1 MIAIAN
7 VSGFYG
13 DRLAAA
19 REVVDAHLEGR
30 AHVDVLTGDWLAELT
45 MGLLAKQRD
54 RGQGGWA
61 TTFVHQMRDVLVD
74 CLDAGILVVANAGGL
89 DPAGCAAEIAA
100 IDDRA
105 RVAWVGGDDVT
116 EQVRTLGDRAT
127 HLETGEP
134 MPEKPVVANAYLGCC
149 GIVEALAAGANVV
162 VTGRVTDAAVVV
174 GPAAWRH
181 GWGPD
186 DLDALAGAV
195 AAGHVIECGAQA
207 TGGNYSFAGELT
219 GTEHVGM
226 PIAEIEADG
235 SAVITKASGT
245 GGAVTVE
252 TVTAQLLYEVDGPRY
267 LTPDVVARLDT
278 TVLTPEGPDRV
289 RLAGTVGEPP
299 PATVKVGA
307 IVPAGWHN
315 EMTFVLTGLDVEAKA
330 DHALAALWAGVPG
343 GREAFERVET
353 RLLRADRPDPARMT
367 DAVSLLT
374 VAVAGGKEACARL
387 SRAAVETAL
396 AGYAGLFA
404 TTPPGPGSAASVFW
418 PLLLPAADLPQL
430 VGLDDRTWTV
440 PAPSSPS
447 WSEGRL
453 ECLAGSDGV
462 PRSTTAPDATA
473 PDATAPDATAPD
485 TTAPDAGAPTT
496 RAPLGRL
503 VGARS
508 GDKGGNATLGLWARE
523 DAAYGWLRS
532 WWDDEHVAWLL
543 GEDAAGCP
551 LRLWA
556 FPHLRAVGVT
566 VVGFLGR
573 GVADNLALDPQA
585 KGLGEFVRARHV
597 DIPEELLR

>member
-19 REVVDAHLEGR
+19 QEIVDAHREGR
-30 AHVDVLTGDWLAELT
+30 VHVDVLTGDWLAELT
-45 MGLLAKQRD
+45 MGLLAKQRE
-54 RGQGGWA
+54 RGAGGWA
-61 TTFVHQMRDVLVD
+61 STFVRQMRDVLGD

-100 IDDRA
+100 IDERA
-105 RVAWVGGDDVT
+105 VVAWVGGDDVT
-116 EQVRTLGDRAT
+116 DQVRALAPGQAT
-127 HLETGEP
+127 HFETGEP
-134 MPEKPVVANAYLGCC
+134 IPDTPLVANAYLGCR
-149 GIVEALAAGANVV
+149 GIVAALEAGANVV

-207 TGGNYSFAGELT
+207 TGGNFSFVGELD
-219 GTEHVGM
+219 GTEHVGF
-226 PIAEIEADG
+226 PVAEIAADG
-235 SAVITKASGT
+235 SAVITKAAGT

-278 TVLTPEGPDRV
+278 ITLTTEGPDRV
-289 RLAGTVGEPP
+289 RMTGTRGEPP

-307 IVPAGWHN
+307 VVPAGWHN
-315 EMTFVLTGLDVEAKA
+315 EMTFVLTGLDVEEKA
-330 DHALAALWAGVPG
+330 ELALAALWAGVPG
-343 GREAFERVET
+343 GRGAFDRVET

-367 DAVSLLT
+367 DAVALLT
-374 VAVAGGKEACARL
+374 VAVAGSKETVGRL

-396 AGYAGLFA
+396 AGYPGFFA
-404 TTPPGPGSAASVFW
+404 TAPPGPGSAASVFW
-418 PLLLPAADLPQL
+418 PILLPAADLPQL
-430 VGLDDRTWTV
+430 VGLGDRTWTV
-440 PAPSSPS
+440 PPP
-447 WSEGRL
+447 
-453 ECLAGSDGV
+453 
-462 PRSTTAPDATA
+462 APDRTNA
-473 PDATAPDATAPD
+473 DDRV
-485 TTAPDAGAPTT
+485 
-496 RAPLGRL
+496 RADPENERRVRCVGSSESAVRSVPLGRL

-508 GDKGGNATLGLWARE
+508 GDKGGNATLGLWARD
-523 DAAYGWLRS
+523 DAAHAWLAS

-556 FPHLRAVGVT
+556 LPELRAVGVT

-573 GVADNLALDPQA
+573 GVADNLALDAQA

-597 DIPEELLR
+597 DVPEELLR

>member
-54 RGQGGWA
+54 RGKGGWA

-100 IDDRA
+100 IDERA

-116 EQVRTLGDRAT
+116 EQVRTLPPEQAA

-134 MPEKPVVANAYLGCC
+134 LPAEPVVANAYLGCR

-174 GPAAWRH
+174 GPAAWHH

-207 TGGNYSFAGELT
+207 TGGNYSFAGELP
-219 GTEHVGM
+219 GIEHVGM

-235 SAVITKASGT
+235 SAVITKAAGT

-330 DHALAALWAGVPG
+330 EHALAALWAGVPG
-343 GREAFERVET
+343 GRKAFERVET
-353 RLLRADRPDPARMT
+353 RLLRADRPDPQRMT

-396 AGYAGLFA
+396 SGYAGFFA

-440 PAPSSPS
+440 APPTPAA
-447 WSEGRL
+447 SER
-453 ECLAGSDGV
+453 GV
-462 PRSTTAPDATA
+462 PTPRSSEIPVRDD
-473 PDATAPDATAPD
+473 P
-485 TTAPDAGAPTT
+485 GAPTT
-496 RAPLGRL
+496 RVPLGRL

-508 GDKGGNATLGLWARE
+508 GDKGGNATLGLWARD
-523 DAAYGWLRS
+523 DAAYAWLSS
-532 WWDDEHVAWLL
+532 WWGDEHVAWLL

-551 LRLWA
+551 RRLWT

-566 VVGFLGR
+566 VVGLLGR

-597 DIPEELLR
+597 DIPEELL